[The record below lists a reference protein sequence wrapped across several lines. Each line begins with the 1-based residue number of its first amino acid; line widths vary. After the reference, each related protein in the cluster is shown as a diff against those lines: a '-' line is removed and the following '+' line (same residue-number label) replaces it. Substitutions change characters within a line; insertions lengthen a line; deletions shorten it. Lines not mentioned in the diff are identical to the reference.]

1 MPDLTDDEFNNFD
14 WTRWHY
20 EGKHFEARA
29 VSRSE
34 FEALKRF
41 GDYEELPNS
50 ILMRIEGDKE
60 FRIYCDDVE
69 KWSFG
74 LITPGFCSMLEEAY
88 DEMHGRNKGSKIV
101 GGEGRVRQRSLPNLT
116 LSEMLMNARRR
127 EQGKFVSMSFST
139 NPPAASSSTT
149 RPI

>member
-1 MPDLTDDEFNNFD
+1 MALG
-14 WTRWHY
+14 
-20 EGKHFEARA
+20 GKHFEARA

-74 LITPGFCSMLEEAY
+74 LITPGFCSMLEEA
-88 DEMHGRNKGSKIV
+88 DRSVGIGSALYCH
-101 GGEGRVRQRSLPNLT
+101 RRA
-116 LSEMLMNARRR
+116 AR
-127 EQGKFVSMSFST
+127 
-139 NPPAASSSTT
+139 AA
-149 RPI
+149 

>member
-1 MPDLTDDEFNNFD
+1 MDDEHDLKDDEFNNFD

-50 ILMRIEGDKE
+50 ILMRIEGFE
-60 FRIYCDDVE
+60 STAMTWRN
-69 KWSFG
+69 
-74 LITPGFCSMLEEAY
+74 
-88 DEMHGRNKGSKIV
+88 GR
-101 GGEGRVRQRSLPNLT
+101 LAL
-116 LSEMLMNARRR
+116 
-127 EQGKFVSMSFST
+127 
-139 NPPAASSSTT
+139 
-149 RPI
+149 

>member
-1 MPDLTDDEFNNFD
+1 MDDQHDLTDDEFNNFD
-14 WTRWHY
+14 WKRWHY

-74 LITPGFCSMLEEAY
+74 LKHRASVACLRKRMMRCTAEIRA
-88 DEMHGRNKGSKIV
+88 
-101 GGEGRVRQRSLPNLT
+101 
-116 LSEMLMNARRR
+116 AR
-127 EQGKFVSMSFST
+127 
-139 NPPAASSSTT
+139 
-149 RPI
+149 

>member
-1 MPDLTDDEFNNFD
+1 MTDEEFKTFD

-29 VSRSE
+29 ASRGE

-88 DEMHGRNKGSKIV
+88 DRMHARAANGASGQGS
-101 GGEGRVRQRSLPNLT
+101 EDET
-116 LSEMLMNARRR
+116 DEDA
-127 EQGKFVSMSFST
+127 
-139 NPPAASSSTT
+139 
-149 RPI
+149 

>member
-1 MPDLTDDEFNNFD
+1 MDDEHDLTDDEFNNFD

-88 DEMHGRNKGSKIV
+88 DEMHGGNKGSKIAMEK
-101 GGEGRVRQRSLPNLT
+101 GE
-116 LSEMLMNARRR
+116 
-127 EQGKFVSMSFST
+127 
-139 NPPAASSSTT
+139 
-149 RPI
+149 

>member
-1 MPDLTDDEFNNFD
+1 MDDEHDSTDDEFNNFD
-14 WTRWHY
+14 WKRWHY

-74 LITPGFCSMLEEAY
+74 LITPGFCSMPEEAY
-88 DEMHGRNKGSKIV
+88 DRMHPRAANGASAQGSETKPKTTPDERN
-101 GGEGRVRQRSLPNLT
+101 RQPLT
-116 LSEMLMNARRR
+116 
-127 EQGKFVSMSFST
+127 G
-139 NPPAASSSTT
+139 
-149 RPI
+149 

>member
-1 MPDLTDDEFNNFD
+1 MDNEDNECVEVLK
-14 WTRWHY
+14 RSGL

-60 FRIYCDDVE
+60 F
-69 KWSFG
+69 
-74 LITPGFCSMLEEAY
+74 
-88 DEMHGRNKGSKIV
+88 
-101 GGEGRVRQRSLPNLT
+101 
-116 LSEMLMNARRR
+116 
-127 EQGKFVSMSFST
+127 
-139 NPPAASSSTT
+139 
-149 RPI
+149 

>member
-1 MPDLTDDEFNNFD
+1 MTDEEFKTFD
-14 WTRWHY
+14 WKRWHY

-88 DEMHGRNKGSKIV
+88 DEMHGGNKGSKIAM
-101 GGEGRVRQRSLPNLT
+101 E
-116 LSEMLMNARRR
+116 
-127 EQGKFVSMSFST
+127 
-139 NPPAASSSTT
+139 
-149 RPI
+149 

>member
-1 MPDLTDDEFNNFD
+1 MDDEHDLTDDEFNNFD

-88 DEMHGRNKGSKIV
+88 DEMLRCQHRRVNVFKSPFLQLDHRVAWNNLQEIQAKVEEPPRDPPVVMLRNRCQTV
-101 GGEGRVRQRSLPNLT
+101 Q
-116 LSEMLMNARRR
+116 
-127 EQGKFVSMSFST
+127 
-139 NPPAASSSTT
+139 
-149 RPI
+149 